1 MIRDYLLPYLAI
13 GMVMLSLALC
23 GLKYIPSK
31 LNGWTHAIMT
41 CVGFVLFW
49 PAFVIHGLLVL
60 WARKKAP

>member
-1 MIRDYLLPYLAI
+1 MREYVQAYLLV

-41 CVGFVLFW
+41 SVGFVLFW
-49 PAFVIHGLLVL
+49 PAFLIHGILVL